1 MIAFNFIKT
10 ISNLE
15 IRKITPIHTVKF
27 IIKTLVGL
35 VFKIDTM
42 VFQPYVKRDLRFRIE
57 VNAVINVTILR
68 KFPYFRTLLRI
79 PYTIKSFARIM
90 IMFAYF
96 RYFPIMIVF
105 NAVFIAN
112 TLSPFFASGFAFHI
126 MVYAIFNYTRLFA
139 CVAAF
144 GIFPIMFIACPSFIR
159 FAPLTTAFFTFH
171 VMVYAIMFSKA
182 FFLLIFICRCFCII
196 VDAISIN

>member
-27 IIKTLVGL
+27 IIKTFVRL
-35 VFKIDTM
+35 VFKIGTM
-42 VFQPYVKRDLRFRIE
+42 IFQPYVKRDLGFRIE
-57 VNAVINVTILR
+57 VNTVIDVTILR
-68 KFPYFRTLLRI
+68 KFPYFRTLLRM
-79 PYTIKSFARIM
+79 PYAIKSFTRIM

-96 RYFPIMIVF
+96 WHFPVMIVF

-126 MVYAIFNYTRLFA
+126 MVYAIFSYT
-139 CVAAF
+139 
-144 GIFPIMFIACPSFIR
+144 
-159 FAPLTTAFFTFH
+159 
-171 VMVYAIMFSKA
+171 
-182 FFLLIFICRCFCII
+182 
-196 VDAISIN
+196 